1 MAVQV
6 TWTKLFVFAG
16 TLIAGMYGVTAY
28 VDSIAESRQASQSVD
43 LAALRKDLD
52 DSLAKLAAGG
62 AEAGDTLRKELLD
75 ALAQRS
81 SQSAADLGRV
91 EGKLE
96 QLRTDMLAALAKV
109 PNPPAAAPSPP

>member
-28 VDSIAESRQASQSVD
+28 VDSLAESRQASQSRD
-43 LAALRKDLD
+43 LVSLRKDLD
-52 DSLAKLAAGG
+52 DTLAKLAAGD
-62 AEAGDTLRKELLD
+62 AEARDKLRQELLD
-75 ALAQRS
+75 ALEQRS
-81 SQSAADLGRV
+81 TRSEADLGRV
-91 EGKLE
+91 EGKLD
-96 QLRTDMLAALAKV
+96 QLRTDIQAALAKG

>member
-28 VDSIAESRQASQSVD
+28 VDTIAEGRQASQSRD

-52 DSLAKLAAGG
+52 DTLAKLAAGD
-62 AEAGDTLRKELLD
+62 AEARDKLRKELLD
-75 ALAQRS
+75 ALEQRS
-81 SQSAADLGRV
+81 AQSEAHLD
-91 EGKLE
+91 
-96 QLRTDMLAALAKV
+96 QLRTDMLAAIAKG
-109 PNPPAAAPSPP
+109 PTSPAATTTPP